1 MGNLFEK
8 TSYYRVDRSTLF
20 NWHRQPGAFERLAP
34 PWRGTKVI
42 KHATIDSENE
52 AILEVHLL
60 GPYKQRWRAKHSEYR
75 EGFQFRDT
83 LFDSPFKSW
92 THLHRFS
99 DDGEGRSRLDDQIEY
114 ALPVDLSPISRHVRR
129 ELSRVFRYRH
139 EILRND
145 LEHAL
150 PPLPPLH
157 IAVTGANG
165 FIGSSLIPYLK
176 VRGCKITKLVRGP
189 AREEDE
195 INWTNSDLSL
205 RGSFDVVMHL
215 AGEPLVG
222 RWNEEKKR
230 AILESRREG
239 TAKLVSL
246 LLKMPTPPKLLISA
260 SAIGIYGNRPG
271 ETLDEESAIG
281 TGFLAEVCKE
291 WEGATEGARAK
302 GIRTVNARIGVVIS
316 PQGGA
321 LKAMLPAFSSGLG
334 GPLGSGEQNVSWI
347 ALEDL
352 LRVFHFGILNESLS
366 GPINLVSPQFV
377 SNKVFTKTLGS
388 ILTRPTVFR
397 VPKAI
402 LRGVFGEMADEALL
416 SDQKVMPKALLDQ
429 GFDFLYPS
437 LVQALRF
444 SLGR

>member
-20 NWHRQPGAFERLAP
+20 NWHRQSGAFERLAP
-34 PWRGTKVI
+34 PWRGTKVL
-42 KHATIDSENE
+42 KHAAIDSDDE
-52 AILEVHLL
+52 AILEVQLA
-60 GPYKQRWRAKHSEYR
+60 GPYKQRWRARHSEYL
-75 EGFQFRDT
+75 EGKQFRDT

-92 THLHRFS
+92 THLHKFS

-114 ALPVDLSPISRHVRR
+114 ALPVDFSPISNRVKK

-145 LEHAL
+145 LEYAL

-157 IAVTGANG
+157 IAITGANG

-176 VRGCKITKLVRGP
+176 VRGCKITRLVRGP
-189 AREEDE
+189 TTAEDE
-195 INWTNSDLSL
+195 INWTTDDLSR
-205 RGSFDVVMHL
+205 RGSIDAVIHL

-230 AILESRREG
+230 KILQSRREG
-239 TAKLVSL
+239 TQKLVSL
-246 LLKMPTPPKLLISA
+246 LTKLPIPPKLLISA
-260 SAIGIYGNRPG
+260 SATGYYGSRPG
-271 ETLDEESAIG
+271 ETLDEDSSCG
-281 TGFLAEVCKE
+281 RGFLAEVCKE
-291 WEGATEGARAK
+291 WEGATEGARAH

-321 LKAMLPAFSSGLG
+321 LKAMYPAFASGVG
-334 GPLGSGEQNVSWI
+334 GPLGSGEQNMSWI

-352 LRVFHFGILNESLS
+352 LRVFHFAILNESLS
-366 GPINLVSPQFV
+366 GPINLVAPNPV
-377 SNKVFTKTLGS
+377 SNKLFTKTLGGV
-388 ILTRPTVFR
+388 LGRPTMFR
-397 VPKAI
+397 VPKPI
-402 LRGVFGEMADEALL
+402 LRAVFGEMADEALL
-416 SDQKVMPKALLDQ
+416 SDQRVMPKALLNR